1 MSEFADS
8 NDPRVRRAYAHAVLQ
23 RLSRGEAERE
33 EAEAAISRADKTRK
47 GQASDFTARLLAADR
62 QNRFRNRPTADCEIE
77 IFTAVPGPDGKIEPM
92 VIAAGSAEDFDRAWK
107 EGEEFAASDAA
118 QASDINPD
126 LLRADYALMHMSE
139 ASGLL
144 PRLMFAR
151 GAELASRSMEA
162 EQAG

>member
-8 NDPRVRRAYAHAVLQ
+8 NDPRVRRAYAHAVLH

-47 GQASDFTARLLAADR
+47 GQASDFASRLLAADR
-62 QNRFRNRPTADCEIE
+62 QNRFRNRPTADCGIE

-107 EGEEFAASDAA
+107 EGEEFAASDRAK
-118 QASDINPD
+118 ASDASPE
-126 LLRADYALMHMSE
+126 LLRANYALMRMAE
-139 ASGLL
+139 TSGLL
-144 PRLMFAR
+144 PRVLFVR
-151 GAELASRSMEA
+151 GAQMAQGMQA
-162 EQAG
+162 E